1 MHSSSNIRRWLP
13 WFVTAAALAYVVRTA
28 TEHAAWTSLA
38 AAVNQ
43 GQISHP
49 LWLLGL
55 IACLPLNLGLE
66 TAKWHALTGTPGKTW
81 ATSAREVLFGAFW
94 ALITPNRTGD
104 AIARVAMLPEHQRA
118 GGARAWAVGAWSQAG
133 WTLTW
138 GCLAAVAIY
147 TSGQWAPGFH
157 LPSPGSW
164 AIGTAALAV
173 GWWALPR
180 MLQHGRFK
188 RLANRFPGLQ
198 EPLAPAKYV
207 QQIGLSGARYLVFSG
222 QFACALVAWGFEF
235 DASLLVAIAAVYWGN
250 MIMPTAALAELGVR
264 EALVVAW
271 FNPETEAL
279 VPLLAAT
286 FSVWLVNLFL
296 PAFLGGV
303 LHLTRSH
310 A

>member
-1 MHSSSNIRRWLP
+1 MRFSSNVRRWLP
-13 WFVTAAALAYVVRTA
+13 WLVTAAALAYVVRTA
-28 TEHAAWTSLA
+28 TEQAAWTSLA

-43 GQISHP
+43 GQMSHP
-49 LWLLGL
+49 LWLIGL

-66 TAKWHALTGTPGKTW
+66 TAKWHALTRAPRKTW
-81 ATSAREVLFGAFW
+81 TASGREVLFGALW
-94 ALITPNRTGD
+94 ALVTPNRTGD
-104 AIARVAMLPEHQRA
+104 AIARVALLPEHQRA

-133 WTLTW
+133 WTMTW
-138 GCLAAVAIY
+138 GCLAAVTIL
-147 TSGQWAPGFH
+147 TSGRWGPGFD
-157 LPSPGSW
+157 LPYPAGW
-164 AIGTAALAV
+164 AIGTAALAG

-180 MLQHGRFK
+180 LLQHGRLK

-198 EPLAPAKYV
+198 EPLAPAKYFY
-207 QQIGLSGARYLVFSG
+207 QISLSGARYLVFSC

-271 FNPETEAL
+271 FNPEAEAL

-296 PAFLGGV
+296 PACIGGV
-303 LHLTRSH
+303 LHLTQSH
-310 A
+310 D